1 MNKQRQNNDLGG
13 LKLSKFGGNEK
24 QKTSKVLHFKLYQLN
39 QTKSNM
45 KFHVLINS
53 EEQLI
58 DGWKEVLRFWM
69 IYSRWDLK
77 GTVLMPHGRK
87 ENEFKMHRTVQI
99 WINCLALLFVFDWW
113 IRPVSRH
120 YVTLRDPPHFLY
132 LHGVPTNYSILIH

>member
-39 QTKSNM
+39 QRKSNM

-58 DGWKEVLRFWM
+58 NG
-69 IYSRWDLK
+69 
-77 GTVLMPHGRK
+77 
-87 ENEFKMHRTVQI
+87 
-99 WINCLALLFVFDWW
+99 
-113 IRPVSRH
+113 
-120 YVTLRDPPHFLY
+120 
-132 LHGVPTNYSILIH
+132 